1 MTDENMIELV
11 KQQGERI
18 AELERKI
25 ETTVLR
31 FPRREDEDEKIE
43 NSNGAYVRFTP
54 GKAGEKGFGGD
65 IIFDLEAIDEAR
77 SGRIVFRNSKGRV
90 GVFDF
95 EKMEIRPLLEGE
107 RRPLDET

>member
-31 FPRREDEDEKIE
+31 FPRSNDDTEQGP
-43 NSNGAYVRFTP
+43 NGAYIRFTP

-65 IIFDLEAIDEAR
+65 IIFDLEESIDEAR
-77 SGRIVFRNSKGRV
+77 SGRIVFRDSKGRV